1 MFIQDR
7 QCNVQ
12 TYANPSQLLQL
23 KYSLSKTFFFFF
35 FPFIL
40 SKSTEIR
47 KNKTVLQLACLP
59 YPQPDCSLLLSDPE
73 PHLGL
78 IRHPLLFGPFKVFP
92 LLTHC

>member
-1 MFIQDR
+1 MFR
-7 QCNVQ
+7 LMQ
-12 TYANPSQLLQL
+12 TLLSYYSSNILFL
-23 KYSLSKTFFFFF
+23 KLFFF
-35 FPFIL
+35 FPFVL

-47 KNKTVLQLACLP
+47 KNKTVRQLACLP